1 MLWHCG
7 ESRGGL
13 ERDKETKVLEEVVSE
28 VEAFKGMEG
37 GGNGGE
43 SGNSQ
48 AVEGEQ
54 GYNSPLQK
62 YPQVRN

>member
-7 ESRGGL
+7 ERRGGL

-37 GGNGGE
+37 GGNRGE
-43 SGNSQ
+43 SWNPQ

>member
-1 MLWHCG
+1 M
-7 ESRGGL
+7 

-43 SGNSQ
+43 SWNPQ